1 MIELK
6 NVSFSFEDGVL
17 FQDVSFRVEDGQF
30 VGVIGA
36 NGAGKT
42 TLIRLILGLIKPS
55 KGEVINTEK
64 KIAYV
69 SQTTSL
75 NDSSFPATVEEI
87 VSLGLVG
94 AKPSLF
100 HWKEEK
106 ERVKVAL
113 EKMDILPLRKKV
125 VSELSGGQLQR
136 VKIAKAL
143 VGDPSLIVLDE
154 PDAGMDHDSHE
165 KLVEGLLSLHTDHG
179 IAVLFISHHLH
190 DLESADQI
198 LLVKD
203 GSVTRYQGGDHHVEL

>member
-55 KGEVINTEK
+55 KGEVVNTEK

-106 ERVKVAL
+106 ERVKAAL
-113 EKMDILPLRKKV
+113 EKMDILLLRKKV

-165 KLVEGLLSLHTDHG
+165 KLVDGLLSLHKDHDSFG
-179 IAVLFISHHLH
+179 QRWQRHPLSRRR
-190 DLESADQI
+190 S
-198 LLVKD
+198 
-203 GSVTRYQGGDHHVEL
+203 SC

>member
-30 VGVIGA
+30 VGIIGA

-55 KGEVINTEK
+55 KGEVVNTEK

-106 ERVKVAL
+106 ERVNAAL
-113 EKMDILPLRKKV
+113 EKMDILPLRKRV

-165 KLVEGLLSLHTDHG
+165 KLVEGLLSLHKDHG
-179 IAVLFISHHLH
+179 ISVLFISHHLH

-203 GSVTRYQGGDHHVEL
+203 GSVTPYQGGDHHVEL